1 MNIAALQEWTIRT
14 ALCIVSLIH
23 LLPLIG
29 VTGRTALEKAYGIP
43 VNSPD
48 LQLLLQHRAVLFG
61 LLCAAC
67 AIAAFNAPWRPAV
80 WCAALISTCSF
91 LLLAWTIPSYN
102 AAIARVIWLDAI
114 AVAMLLLAGAAYLF
128 RTNKTRG

>member
-1 MNIAALQEWTIRT
+1 MTTAGMQEWTIRA

-43 VNSPD
+43 VDSPD

-61 LLCAAC
+61 LLGVAC
-67 AIAAFNAPWRPAV
+67 AIAAFSAPWRPAV

-91 LLLAWTIPSYN
+91 MLLAWLMPSYN
-102 AAIARVIWLDAI
+102 TAIARVVWLDAI
-114 AVAMLLLAGAAYLF
+114 AVAMLLLAGAVHSWRAD
-128 RTNKTRG
+128 

>member
-1 MNIAALQEWTIRT
+1 MTLASLQEWAIRA

-23 LLPLIG
+23 LLPLVG

-43 VNSPD
+43 VDSPD

-61 LLCAAC
+61 LLGVAC
-67 AIAAFNAPWRPAV
+67 LIAAFNAPWRPAV

-91 LLLAWTIPSYN
+91 MLLAWLMPSYN
-102 AAIARVIWLDAI
+102 AAIARVVWVDAV
-114 AVAMLLLAGAAYLF
+114 AVAMLLLAGAMH
-128 RTNKTRG
+128 RWRND